1 MKITK
6 AQLKEIIK
14 EELEKTLKEYTD
26 PRLDDSND
34 HGAMERARVYTID
47 FQGEK
52 VKIHAVSY
60 ICLAQAIKE
69 KIMNEGL
76 TLAKEPIVGIGN
88 LTMDRATKEHANY
101 TLKKE
106 MGKLKKDRE

>member
-14 EELEKTLKEYTD
+14 EELEKPLKEYTD
-26 PRLDDSND
+26 PRLDDCND
-34 HGAMERARVYTID
+34 PGAMERARVYTID
-47 FQGEK
+47 FQGKEE
-52 VKIHAVSY
+52 KIHAVSY

-69 KIMNEGL
+69 KEEEGL
-76 TLAKEPIVGIGN
+76 TLAEEPIVGIGN
-88 LTMDRATKEHANY
+88 LIMDRATKEHANY